1 MAYVITYGP
10 IGREREETC
19 ETACEA
25 VSIFK
30 GLMARSEKAIMVSM
44 HETGAFALE
53 VLSALADQE
62 EKGLLHPDVPDD
74 APLG

>member
-10 IGREREETC
+10 IGQEIEESC
-19 ETACEA
+19 ETASEA
-25 VSIFK
+25 VSIF
-30 GLMARSEKAIMVSM
+30 LTLLERSEKAIMVSM

-62 EKGLLHPDVPDD
+62 EKGLLHPDTLDD
-74 APLG
+74 APMG